1 MELKEILQQRKFVE
15 GKPIPIQ
22 QILLKI
28 DDKII
33 GTLQNFVIISG
44 APKTGKSTYT
54 AALLASA
61 INKGSH
67 EVFKIK
73 LQPIKE
79 RNKVAYFDT
88 ESSQYDFYKQI
99 ERIKKFANI
108 NILPK
113 NFSAFNFRE
122 DNPGK
127 ILQLIETYLQKNL
140 DCSVIVID
148 GILDLLLNYND
159 EVESRNLIIWLKK
172 ITKIY
177 NILVIAILHTGKNSN
192 ETLGHLGS
200 NSDRWAQS
208 TLLVQR
214 NKEADQLALS
224 SKFLRS
230 DADFNHIA
238 ITYQGGK
245 YIETE
250 FYLEV
255 KKTYKKSQ
263 N

>member
-1 MELKEILQQRKFVE
+1 MELKTILQQRKFVE
-15 GKPIPIQ
+15 GEAIPIQ

-28 DDKII
+28 DDRII

-44 APKTGKSTYT
+44 APKTGKSTFT

-73 LQPIKE
+73 LQPLKQ
-79 RNKVAYFDT
+79 RNKLAYFDT
-88 ESSQYDFYKQI
+88 ESSQYDFHKQI
-99 ERIKKFANI
+99 ERLKKFANI
-108 NILPK
+108 KILPK

-122 DNPGK
+122 DSPGT
-127 ILQLIETYLQKNL
+127 ILQLIETYLKENL
-140 DCSVIVID
+140 ECSVIVID

-159 EVESRNLIIWLKK
+159 ETESRNLIIWLKK

-177 NILVIAILHTGKNSN
+177 DILVVAILHTGKNSN

-200 NSDRWAQS
+200 NTDRWAQS

-214 NKEADQLALS
+214 NKESDQLVLS

-230 DADFNHIA
+230 DADFEPIA
-238 ITYQGGK
+238 IKYVGGTYC
-245 YIETE
+245 
-250 FYLEV
+250 EV
-255 KKTYKKSQ
+255 DYQEEQKKPYKKS
-263 N
+263 